1 MLYMIHVNLLS
12 FGQLE
17 TCIHAMNTE
26 QALEFEKLLKN
37 LEKSKTVHTADLRSK
52 KVRQFLRENVHF
64 EGDLWYELLERRE
77 AAYKAAIANIFM

>member
-52 KVRQFLRENVHF
+52 KVRQFMRENVHF

-77 AAYKAAIANIFM
+77 AAYKAAIANIFK

>member
-1 MLYMIHVNLLS
+1 MIHVNLLS

-37 LEKSKTVHTADLRSK
+37 LEKSKTVYTADLRSK
-52 KVRQFLRENVHF
+52 KVRQFMRENVHF

-77 AAYKAAIANIFM
+77 AAYKAAIANIIK

>member
-1 MLYMIHVNLLS
+1 MHVNIM
-12 FGQLE
+12 E
-17 TCIHAMNTE
+17 KE

-52 KVRQFLRENVHF
+52 KVRQFMRENVHF

-77 AAYKAAIANIFM
+77 AAYKAAIANIFK

>member
-52 KVRQFLRENVHF
+52 KVRQFMRENVHF

-77 AAYKAAIANIFM
+77 AAYKAAIANIIK

>member
-37 LEKSKTVHTADLRSK
+37 LEKSKSVHTADLRSK
-52 KVRQFLRENVHF
+52 KVRQFMRENVHF
-64 EGDLWYELLERRE
+64 EGDLWYELLERRQ
-77 AAYKAAIANIFM
+77 AAYKAAIANIFK

>member
-52 KVRQFLRENVHF
+52 KVRQFMRENVHF
-64 EGDLWYELLERRE
+64 EGDLWYQLLERRQ
-77 AAYKAAIANIFM
+77 AAYKAAIANIFK

>member
-52 KVRQFLRENVHF
+52 KVRQFMRENVHF
-64 EGDLWYELLERRE
+64 EGDLWYELLERRQ
-77 AAYKAAIANIFM
+77 AAYKAAIANIFK

>member
-1 MLYMIHVNLLS
+1 MIHVNLLS
-12 FGQLE
+12 FPKIE

-52 KVRQFLRENVHF
+52 KVRQFMRENVHF

-77 AAYKAAIANIFM
+77 AAYKAAIANIIK

>member
-1 MLYMIHVNLLS
+1 MIHVNLLS

-37 LEKSKTVHTADLRSK
+37 LEKSKSVHTADLRSK
-52 KVRQFLRENVHF
+52 KVRQFMRENVHF
-64 EGDLWYELLERRE
+64 ESDLWYELLERRQ
-77 AAYKAAIANIFM
+77 AVYKAAIANIFK

>member
-1 MLYMIHVNLLS
+1 MYKCMHVNIM
-12 FGQLE
+12 E
-17 TCIHAMNTE
+17 KE

-52 KVRQFLRENVHF
+52 KVRQFMRENVHF

-77 AAYKAAIANIFM
+77 AAYKAAIANIFK

>member
-1 MLYMIHVNLLS
+1 MTNYKI
-12 FGQLE
+12 E
-17 TCIHAMNTE
+17 KE

-52 KVRQFLRENVHF
+52 KVRQFMRENVHF

-77 AAYKAAIANIFM
+77 AAYKAAIANIIK